1 MPKVS
6 LLLSSG
12 FEPTSIRSMH
22 KPNPVHIKTSSE
34 TLVPEEPSRKL
45 TRRENLQNFHHR
57 PHSKPAVFAQIRLF
71 SSSHVH
77 IQFHVCAQERP
88 HNFCQA
94 RTQNFVFF
102 CKKTVFWHF
111 KDDYAALKWALARGI
126 WVVLVSREI
135 WTLGCFECRE
145 AIKMVTVSVL
155 GGFFSGGFLWSYWGE
170 ERVNSSFSFGRKGL
184 EGL

>member
-6 LLLSSG
+6 LLLSSR

-77 IQFHVCAQERP
+77 IQFHVCTQEHP

-94 RTQNFVFF
+94 RTQNFVFA
-102 CKKTVFWHF
+102 KN
-111 KDDYAALKWALARGI
+111 
-126 WVVLVSREI
+126 
-135 WTLGCFECRE
+135 
-145 AIKMVTVSVL
+145 
-155 GGFFSGGFLWSYWGE
+155 GFLTL
-170 ERVNSSFSFGRKGL
+170 RGRLRSTQMSISWKHLGRSCVKGNL
-184 EGL
+184 NPWMLWVPRGYKSGHNVCF